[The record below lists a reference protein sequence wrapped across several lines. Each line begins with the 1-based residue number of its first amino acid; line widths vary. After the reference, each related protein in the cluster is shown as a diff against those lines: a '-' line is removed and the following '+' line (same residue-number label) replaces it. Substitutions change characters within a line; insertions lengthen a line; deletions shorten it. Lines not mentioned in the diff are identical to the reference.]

1 VSAFADRATIRV
13 EAGDGGP
20 GAISF
25 RREKYVP
32 KGGPDGGDGGHGG
45 TVYLEVD
52 PNKRT
57 LLDFQAEKMF
67 KAGRGGQGS
76 GQTST
81 GKDGKDLTIRVPP
94 GTVVRD
100 AESGEILADLVEPG
114 LRWVAAQGGMG
125 GRGNERFKSATN
137 QAPRRADPGI
147 PGEKKTLALELKL
160 VADAGLVGFPNAGK
174 STLLAAVSSARPKIA
189 DYPFTT
195 LRPVLGV
202 VTLGAGDFA
211 ARTCVLEDIPGLI
224 EGASEG
230 KGLGH
235 EFLRHVERT
244 RILIF
249 LIDVTTEDP
258 EQALATL
265 EGELS
270 AWSPELAQ
278 KPRIVAFSK
287 ADLLPPGEAEERA
300 RSFGAIAL
308 SAATGF
314 GLDRFR
320 EIVATT
326 LDEEEAR
333 EAT

>member
-1 VSAFADRATIRV
+1 MSAFADRAEIRV

-32 KGGPDGGDGGHGG
+32 KGGPDGGDGGKGG
-45 TVYLEVD
+45 SVLLLVD

-67 KAGRGGQGS
+67 RAIKGGQGS

-81 GKDGKDLTIRVPP
+81 GKDGKDLVIKVPP
-94 GTVVRD
+94 GTVVKD
-100 AESGEILADLVEPG
+100 ADTGETLADLLEPG
-114 LRWVAAQGGMG
+114 TLWVAAQGGKG
-125 GRGNERFKSATN
+125 GRGNERFKTSTN

-147 PGEKKTLALELKL
+147 PGERKRLQLELKL

-174 STLLAAVSSARPKIA
+174 STLLSAVSSARPKVA

-202 VTLGAGDFA
+202 VDLGDE
-211 ARTCVLEDIPGLI
+211 RTFVLEDIPGLI
-224 EGASEG
+224 EGASQG

-244 RILIF
+244 RILVY
-249 LIDVTTEDP
+249 LLDVTGEDP
-258 EQALATL
+258 LSGLRTL
-265 EGELS
+265 EQELG
-270 AWSPELAQ
+270 AWSPELLE
-278 KPRIVAFSK
+278 KPRLVVLSK

-300 RSFGAIAL
+300 REFGAHAI
-308 SAATGF
+308 SAATGL
-314 GLDRFR
+314 GVAALKERIGAMLDAER
-320 EIVATT
+320 
-326 LDEEEAR
+326 LR

>member
-1 VSAFADRATIRV
+1 MSQFADRATIRV

-32 KGGPDGGDGGHGG
+32 KGGPDGGDGGKGG
-45 TVYLEVD
+45 SVILEVD

-67 KAGRGGQGS
+67 RAGRGEQGS

-94 GTVVRD
+94 GTQVRD
-100 AESGEILADLVEPG
+100 AETGDVLADLVEPG
-114 LRWVAAQGGMG
+114 LRWVAAQGGKG
-125 GRGNERFKSATN
+125 GRGNERFKTATN

-147 PGEKKTLALELKL
+147 PGEKKTLSLELKL

-174 STLLAAVSSARPKIA
+174 STLLSAVSSARPKIA

-202 VTLGAGDFA
+202 VSLTDE
-211 ARTCVLEDIPGLI
+211 RTFVLEDIPGLI
-224 EGASEG
+224 EGASLG

-244 RILIF
+244 RMLVF
-249 LIDVTTEDP
+249 LVDVTTEDP
-258 EQALATL
+258 AQALRTL
-265 EGELS
+265 EAELR
-270 AWSPELAQ
+270 AWSPELLE
-278 KPRIVAFSK
+278 KPRLVAFSK
-287 ADLLPPGEAEERA
+287 ADLLPPGEAEEKARA
-300 RSFGAIAL
+300 FGALAL
-308 SAATGF
+308 SAATGL
-314 GLDRFR
+314 GLPILK
-320 EIVATT
+320 EKIAAA
-326 LDEEEAR
+326 LDAER
-333 EAT
+333 SHEAT